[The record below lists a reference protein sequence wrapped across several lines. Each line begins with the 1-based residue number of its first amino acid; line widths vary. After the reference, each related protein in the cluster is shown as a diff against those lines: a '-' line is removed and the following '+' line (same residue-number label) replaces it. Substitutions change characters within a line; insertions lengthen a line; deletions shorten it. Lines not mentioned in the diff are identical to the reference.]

1 MTYADQKYPHDSE
14 PDEEIAPALTRRT
27 FLQRSMFGVTAVG
40 LTGFLAACGD
50 DEDDE
55 DSDENGE
62 DEEDSDED
70 NPSGIEDIDE
80 GQNEEGPAGD
90 ADMDGGDDAEDAVA
104 PAG

>member
-1 MTYADQKYPHDSE
+1 MTYADQTYPHDSE

-55 DSDENGE
+55 DSGE